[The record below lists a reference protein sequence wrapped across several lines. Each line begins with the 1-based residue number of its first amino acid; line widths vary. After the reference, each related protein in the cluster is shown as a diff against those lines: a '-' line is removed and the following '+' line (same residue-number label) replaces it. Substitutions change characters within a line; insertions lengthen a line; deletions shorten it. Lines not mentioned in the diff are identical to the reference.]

1 MSAHANGPNGGR
13 SRRLPALRLDDDG
26 TANTVSGR
34 VDKTVPLAIYGGSTA
49 QGRLPLTTTEGAA
62 PITPTAT
69 SAVQAPLPAS
79 TTAPGVVAAQED
91 NTVDDI
97 DGPPLTKTPW
107 GLLVAG
113 LVVVVVLGGAVAL
126 FLVLGSGEKKASEP
140 PRPNGSATALPATS
154 ATPLP

>member
-1 MSAHANGPNGGR
+1 MSANANGPNGGR

-26 TANTVSGR
+26 TTNAVSGR
-34 VDKTVPLAIYGGSTA
+34 VDKTVPLAIYDGSTA
-49 QGRLPLTTTEGAA
+49 QGRTPLTTTEGVA
-62 PITPTAT
+62 PITPAAT
-69 SAVQAPLPAS
+69 SAAQAPLPAS
-79 TTAPGVVAAQED
+79 STSTSVAAQED
-91 NTVDDI
+91 KTIDEL

-126 FLVLGSGEKKASEP
+126 FLVLGSGEKKAGEP